1 MSGFAKELVDESLG
15 ASSKRW
21 ALVAVALVIGAI
33 GAWWLSGRAGPRS
46 LIDGP
51 SSVEPTPTPAPTL
64 VRGAATQA
72 GSAWRKVS
80 TPPPVMRKAL
90 GATPFRNRRA
100 DPSEPPS

>member
-21 ALVAVALVIGAI
+21 ALVVVGLVVGAL

-46 LIDGP
+46 IIDGP
-51 SSVEPTPTPAPTL
+51 SSVEPTPPPTM
-64 VRGAATQA
+64 VGGAATQA
-72 GSAWRKVS
+72 ASAWRKVS

-90 GATPFRNRRA
+90 GATPFRSRRP